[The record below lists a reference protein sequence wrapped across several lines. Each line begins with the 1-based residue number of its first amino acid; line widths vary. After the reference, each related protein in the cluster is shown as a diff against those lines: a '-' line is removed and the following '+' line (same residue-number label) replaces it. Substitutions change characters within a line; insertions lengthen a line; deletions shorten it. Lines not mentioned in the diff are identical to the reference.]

1 MFKTSNVL
9 SSKKAIYITMFIPG
23 KSTFRSINIK
33 YNINIKRTI
42 YSK

>member
-1 MFKTSNVL
+1 MFKTTKLQCVL

-33 YNINIKRTI
+33 YNINI
-42 YSK
+42 